1 MGRKGYNFKMFLK
14 KNWLLL
20 STVTAVMLGIGLG
33 VLVREYAS
41 FSHLDIYYFG
51 FPGEI
56 LMRML
61 KLIILPLIASSV
73 ISGVASLDVGLST
86 KIGLRAITYYLST
99 TILAVILG
107 IVLVMTIKPGVSQK
121 SEDNDNKSV
130 HEITTLDAILDLL
143 RNMFPENLIQT
154 CFQQYKTH
162 RKELEKPPDKPEQN
176 TTPGSPVTAV
186 MTTAVR
192 ENMTEDY
199 TIVGQYSN
207 GINVLGLIVF
217 CLVFGSIIGQMGER
231 GRILRE
237 LFEAINEATMKIVK
251 IIMCYMPFGIMFL
264 IAGKIIEVDD
274 WDIFRK
280 LGLYMVTVLCGFAIH
295 GIVCLPLLY
304 FIIVRKNPFTFMLG
318 MAQAL
323 VTALMISSSSATL
336 PVTIRCAEE
345 NNKIDKRIT
354 QFMLPI
360 GATVNMDGS
369 ALYEAV
375 AAIFVAQMNDYTLDV
390 GKIITI
396 SITSTLASIGAAGI
410 PSAGPVTILIVLSA
424 VGLPAEDVMIIYT
437 IDWLVDRFRT
447 MINVLGDAFGAGIV
461 HELSVKELES
471 NDLTSDRETVSP
483 LDTEPMTD
491 DNECEKKYCIN
502 EGFSADKDDS
512 LLHTETS
519 RV

>member
-1 MGRKGYNFKMFLK
+1 MFLK

-154 CFQQYKTH
+154 CFQQV
-162 RKELEKPPDKPEQN
+162 RPLETSRAPKCPSNTEQCFS
-176 TTPGSPVTAV
+176 TFQ
-186 MTTAVR
+186 
-192 ENMTEDY
+192 NMTEDY